1 MRGTVLYS
9 KKKNDFTEITAKSL
23 QLEVDLSMSAD
34 GIDGLKSVSIDSLEF
49 EKLKIDEKLIK
60 SPGKRGKV
68 EKGGKE
74 VVKEAELEMDLNALE
89 GGRSAR
95 LCTKLKKISQE
106 KELLRQVNTIYIFF
120 YVFYNVRSIAVY
132 SLFHKE
138 IFSCNLFSFYLMYSL
153 CHYVLHFFVSFLE
166 FVVYFVSEFIEFCHF
181 STLRS
186 LHQHYHENKKKSIEK
201 KRNE

>member
-9 KKKNDFTEITAKSL
+9 KKKNDFTKITAKSL

-49 EKLKIDEKLIK
+49 EKLKIDEKLTK

-95 LCTKLKKISQE
+95 LCAKLKKISQE

-120 YVFYNVRSIAVY
+120 DVFYNVRSIAVY
-132 SLFHKE
+132 SLF
-138 IFSCNLFSFYLMYSL
+138 
-153 CHYVLHFFVSFLE
+153 
-166 FVVYFVSEFIEFCHF
+166 
-181 STLRS
+181 
-186 LHQHYHENKKKSIEK
+186 Q
-201 KRNE
+201 